1 MTLPSRQQ
9 KLNKNQIKSIESAVE
24 DSGIRAVHPE
34 KMEAFAEYLVQ
45 KLKEKSSDK

>member
-34 KMEAFAEYLVQ
+34 KMEAFAEYLVER
-45 KLKEKSSDK
+45 LKKKHTNK